1 MEVVTAARH
10 QALARIAYPAEG
22 TVIALD
28 PDIPPSRQRVALQL
42 SAPAAAG
49 WRWQLGETTLGRADR
64 PMTWLPQPGKHR
76 LRLVDAQGRELGI
89 VGFEVRAL
97 PAARPR

>member
-1 MEVVTAARH
+1 
-10 QALARIAYPAEG
+10 
-22 TVIALD
+22 
-28 PDIPPSRQRVALQL
+28 
-42 SAPAAAG
+42 
-49 WRWQLGETTLGRADR
+49 
-64 PMTWLPQPGKHR
+64 MTWLPQPGKHR